1 MDNAQETKT
10 ELSVMEITVE
20 LKLAFFSLLAIQLIF
35 QLFTLLYIQVNEYF
49 NLATHFSFLDP
60 KLLSHFTWDMWFI
73 ALLLCGVLFVYAYL
87 KKTTIFPLYLLII
100 YPTVLM
106 FFALFR
112 QVSFLQVAIFS
123 LVACALV
130 IQVNYQK
137 NKQLELLNS

>member
-10 ELSVMEITVE
+10 ELSFMEITVG

-35 QLFTLLYIQVNEYF
+35 QLITLLYIQVNVYF
-49 NLATHFSFLDP
+49 NLATHFSFLAP
-60 KLLSHFTWDMWFI
+60 KLLSYFTWDMWFI

-87 KKTTIFPLYLLII
+87 KKTTIFPLHLLII
-100 YPTVLM
+100 YPAVLM
-106 FFALFR
+106 FFAIFR

-130 IQVNYQK
+130 IQVNYLR

>member
-60 KLLSHFTWDMWFI
+60 KLLSYFTWDMWFI